1 MDMELAKKTY
11 KDPALGFRFFV
22 PSLPYGIPA
31 QFVKSVTCPFY
42 NIATVDHNIASM
54 SWFFPGTRDLAD
66 LEITF
71 NEDSDYKTT
80 TGVEDWRKEICDDE
94 LNYGLPVTYLKDIN
108 IFVLDVAKPKVLKVL
123 QYGSVWPLGVPAHE
137 YDVGEST
144 QLTTAVTFKCRS
156 LKVINVGGG
165 H

>member
-1 MDMELAKKTY
+1 MDMELAKNTY

-42 NIATVDHNIASM
+42 NVTAVDHNIASM
-54 SWFFPGTRDLAD
+54 SWFFPGTRDIAD

-71 NEDSDYKTT
+71 NEESKYKVTS
-80 TGVEDWRKEICDDE
+80 GIEKWRKEVCDDD
-94 LNYGLPVTYLKDIN
+94 LTYGLPVQYLKDIN
-108 IFVLDVAKPKVLKVL
+108 IFILDVARPKVLKVL
-123 QYGSVWPLGVPAHE
+123 QYQDVWPLGVPAHE

-144 QLTTAVTFKCRS
+144 QLTTAVTFKCRG
-156 LKVINVGGG
+156 LNVISVG